1 MCFKTDNMRKF
12 TFLLLSIVVS
22 LNVFA
27 ETLELVSSE
36 YNGQYY
42 YQGEIAIENYKSN
55 PFTGYYAVPNTMN
68 KVTFTNLSANGYI
81 GELRVN
87 IADVSIGASFW
98 TELNE
103 EYAVA
108 VQDLEA
114 NQVVGSI
121 SAKMYVTQ
129 TAPNPQEGDYHFVI
143 QVWDRVEG
151 LETLMLT
158 YDAITIEYNISEE
171 DELVTESQVQY
182 CEGASAVA
190 LSAKGAEGA
199 VLTWYDADKNVLP
212 AAPVPSTEAVGMTTY
227 YVSQKVG
234 ENPESEL
241 VPIQVIVKEQT
252 AAPVLSGNDMSVC
265 AGTPVSI
272 VATSDNQVV
281 WINKDNQIVTTDK
294 TLSQTEMTPGTKYFG
309 VYAKKENA
317 CNSDTVPAS
326 FTIVPVP
333 YFTLAGST
341 SAGLNEELTYTI
353 NSESS
358 FASYEWYVGDEK
370 QDETSDSFTIAFSKS
385 GSYEIKVF
393 AQTEEGCSA
402 TQNLGVSV
410 SAGEKSAKPTVAN
423 IELSY
428 CQNQKASALEAVAK
442 SGATLIWSDQ
452 SNMILENAPVPNTEY
467 SGVQYYFVSQI
478 EDGKD
483 ESDKVQITVTV
494 IEAPMV
500 TLSAAAASYVGDE
513 VEITATSSVAN
524 GSFVWYLNGE
534 KIDEE
539 EVAEYNLKKTFTF
552 NEAGLQTIAIEET
565 TAENGC
571 SASATLQYKVKAQP
585 TISFDS
591 EEYSVE
597 IGESITIHPIYVGID
612 NLSQLTW
619 TPDYSLF
626 QITINSEDG
635 SATLTAVNAGNGT
648 LTLKAN
654 YYDSETNQTIY
665 PEAECVIVAVNS
677 AVSVAP
683 KVTKKEYAFCQGA
696 DAAELVVEPSANGTI
711 HWYDASY
718 NALSAAPVIETN
730 EVGTTSYFV
739 SQTIGT
745 KEESEKV
752 KISVSVLPAPS
763 TELVTFAQ
771 GNKNQLAET
780 VYVDSLVSI
789 TVTSFETTDSFVWTE
804 NGVEVGTDIQYQT
817 AFSETGTYVIGVI
830 QTTSEGCASSE
841 KLTVRVK
848 SLPSFALENKVVTI
862 YKGQKV
868 TLPIQETG
876 CAKGTVTWSSA
887 NSSIIEVS
895 ESGEFSALAVGT
907 TKCYAT
913 KTFTDEETG
922 WIFTLKDSCDVT
934 VENMVETIACKEE
947 SIEMFVGEHI
957 LLDAEVHSIQ
967 GEDYRVEV
975 SDPDKAEVVDKMISA
990 LAEGEIKAYAICTT
1004 NDNLRDT
1011 VSILI
1016 KKFISAKEISLPSM
1030 ITIKEGS
1037 DTTLSATI
1045 IPADA
1050 SYVDVFFME
1059 KDDDVIT
1066 VTADGTVHGKGM
1078 GTSIVT
1084 ASTKEGLQA
1093 QTLVYVTSSEDDI
1106 VKIQL
1111 NSGEKN
1117 IFLKVGET
1125 KTVSCKVSPA
1135 TIKANDLKW
1144 SAGDSEIAEV
1154 SSSGVLTAKKV
1165 GEMFLYVSYKTSI
1178 DEKINVY
1185 VTNSNAPTISYIPTV
1200 MMQQPGSPAVIDMEE
1215 YVYDDST
1222 ATDKLVY
1229 SFETN
1234 EHIAVQVDGTIAT
1247 FSLKDAEFLGT
1258 TRLQLS
1264 VKDADNLVTT
1274 RVVEIQVD
1282 RKPND
1287 APVIACDTIVV
1298 PFGKYVQLVKSD
1310 IIYDDYTPFT
1320 ELNISLSAG
1329 DNLDVIEK
1337 AKTVKLMAAETEW
1350 SGNEELQI
1358 TVTDAEGL
1366 SASKN
1371 ITVIVQP
1378 AENTPPT
1385 ILEIPRQFETDSSLF
1400 KDIDLSKY
1408 VIDDFTSPSAIVW
1421 SATTSENVAVKI
1433 VGSRAEIYDLNAYWR
1448 GAEVITFTAM
1458 DQGGLTSSRK
1468 VTFYREMATTE
1479 DEQQFSWYGKPQ
1491 ISIYS
1496 SRYYGTPG
1504 ESFTLIGTYYGTE
1517 CTCLWEIPGVELQD
1531 PNALIQTLTF
1541 NELGYYDVT
1550 FKVQWEGSVDNKD
1563 SVKTEI
1569 GVVGVAN
1576 RHEELCLGTSAQL
1589 SATEGMDSY
1598 VWSNGAT
1605 SSSIYVEPTVSG
1617 KYTLIMKKGLTTF
1630 HDTVDVRVS
1639 IPVQLPKDSVMCA
1652 GTTYMLQTQGEY
1664 DSYTW
1669 NTGATSRS
1677 IEIPAAV
1684 ATYKVVTTDDMGCE
1698 SSASFKVTKVN
1709 ELPKLDL
1716 GGDKTMCDKQT
1727 LTLDAGAGYVY
1738 DWNITKPNSSLVI
1751 DSVQTITLDSS
1762 AYVTVK
1768 ITDNNMCE
1776 SFDTVNVT
1784 FTYPYPEPIGVVTYA
1799 ETNNNIIVAWERTAG
1814 MNTEKYRVER
1824 QVTNDSWEMVGE
1836 PVPFSEF
1843 GIVVDDAANFE
1854 KRAYKYRLVTTDGCG
1869 NEAISGEYRSSYLQA
1884 TKTAEGK
1891 LALNWWT
1898 YKSAK
1903 EDDVVG
1909 CYLMQVPTAEP
1920 NTPNMQEPSNEM
1932 KAGLND
1938 YNVVESFDATED
1950 FVGWTDVDGIFK
1962 PGDVLRVGFALKE
1975 TIYENAIKDA
1985 DGNIVEYQ
1993 NSKSESG
2000 PFSLAISNI
2009 AEVENA
2015 DAIEDLFP
2023 ATVAVY
2029 PTVVTTSVSVAIVSD
2044 NSAEFQI
2051 ELINAQG
2058 TVIEKRTIESNNKA
2072 MLQIPMEQY
2081 SQGLY
2086 TVKISTNNCSKSV
2099 KIIK

>member
-1 MCFKTDNMRKF
+1 MRKF
-12 TFLLLSIVVS
+12 YFLLLSVLVGIAT
-22 LNVFA
+22 FA
-27 ETLELVSSE
+27 ETIQLVPME
-36 YNGQYY
+36 YNGKYY

-55 PFTGYYAVPNTMN
+55 PSSGYFAVENTIN
-68 KVTFTNLSANGYI
+68 KVTFTNFSVNGYV

-87 IADVSIGASFW
+87 IADISMGANFW
-98 TELNE
+98 TELND
-103 EYAVA
+103 EYAIV

-114 NQVVGSI
+114 NHVVSSA
-121 SAKMYVTQ
+121 SAKMYVAK
-129 TAPNPQEGDYHFVI
+129 TAANPREGEYHFVI
-143 QVWDRVEG
+143 QVWDRIEG
-151 LETLMLT
+151 VDTLTLT
-158 YDAITIEYNISEE
+158 YGNLTFNYSLSVADELMVKSPIEY
-171 DELVTESQVQY
+171 
-182 CEGASAVA
+182 CAGADAVA
-190 LSAKGAEGA
+190 LSAQGAEGA

-212 AAPVPSTEAVGMTTY
+212 GAPIPSTDVVGVVTY
-227 YVSQKVG
+227 YVSQKNG
-234 ENPESEL
+234 SEPESDLE
-241 VPIQVIVKEQT
+241 PIQVVVKEKLDVPT
-252 AAPVLSGNDMSVC
+252 LSDDNISVC
-265 AGTPVSI
+265 AGTPVVI
-272 VATSDNQVV
+272 VATSENQVV

-294 TLSQTEMTPGTKYFG
+294 TLSQTEMTPGTKSFG
-309 VYAKKENA
+309 VYAKKDNA

-326 FTIVPVP
+326 FTIIPVP
-333 YFTLAGST
+333 YFTLEGST
-341 SAGLNEELTYTI
+341 SAGLNEDLTYTVH
-353 NSESS
+353 SETP
-358 FASYEWYVGDEK
+358 FVSYEWYVDEEK
-370 QDETSDSFTIAFSKS
+370 QDETSDSFAIAFSKS
-385 GSYEIKVF
+385 GSYVVKVF
-393 AQTEEGCSA
+393 AQTAEGCSA
-402 TQNLGVSV
+402 TQNLSVAV
-410 SAGEKSAKPTVAN
+410 SAGEKSAKPEVAN
-423 IELSY
+423 VELLY
-428 CQNQKASALEAVAK
+428 CQNQEASSLEAVAK

-452 SNMILENAPVPNTEY
+452 SNMVLDKAPIPNTEY
-467 SGVQYYFVSQI
+467 SGVQYYYVSQI

-494 IEAPMV
+494 VEAPMV

-513 VEITATSSVAN
+513 VEVTATSSVP
-524 GSFVWYLNGE
+524 GGTFVWYLNGE

-539 EVAEYNLKKTFTF
+539 EVVDYNLKKSFTF
-552 NEAGLQTIAIEET
+552 NEAGIQTITIQET
-565 TAENGC
+565 TTENGC
-571 SASATLQYKVKAQP
+571 SSSATLEYKVKAYP
-585 TISFDS
+585 SITFGSD
-591 EEYSVE
+591 EYSVE
-597 IGESITIHPIYVGID
+597 VGESITINPIYVGLD

-626 QITINSEDG
+626 QITINSEEG
-635 SATLTAVNAGNGT
+635 SATLTAVNAGTGV
-648 LTLKAN
+648 LTVKAN

-665 PEAECVIVAVNS
+665 PEAECTIVAVNS
-677 AVSVAP
+677 AVSIAP
-683 KVTKKEYAFCQGA
+683 KVTKKEYSFCQGSTA
-696 DAAELVVEPSANGTI
+696 EELVVEASPNATI

-718 NALSAAPVIETN
+718 NALNATPIVETDV
-730 EVGTTSYFV
+730 VGTATYYV

-752 KISVSVLPAPS
+752 KIDVAIIPAPIG
-763 TELVTFAQ
+763 ELIVFAQ
-771 GNKNQLAET
+771 GTQNNPVTT
-780 VYVDSLVSI
+780 VYADSLLTVSLDA
-789 TVTSFETTDSFVWTE
+789 FESTDSFVWTV
-804 NGVEVGTDIQYQT
+804 NGVEVGTENQYKT
-817 AFSETGTYVIGVI
+817 AFPENGTYVIGVT
-830 QTTSEGCASSE
+830 QTSVAGCSNSQ
-841 KLTVRVK
+841 KTTIRVK
-848 SLPSFALENKVVTI
+848 SLPQFAFEKKSAAI

-868 TLPIQETG
+868 ALPVVETG
-876 CAKGTVTWSSA
+876 CGAGTLTWNSA
-887 NSSIIEVS
+887 NSSIVEANQ
-895 ESGEFSALAVGT
+895 SGEFSAIAVGT

-922 WIFTLKDSCDVT
+922 WEFTLKDSCEVI
-934 VENMVETIACKEE
+934 VENIVETVICKEK
-947 SIEMFVGEHI
+947 SIEMFVGEHV
-957 LLDAEVHSIQ
+957 LLDAEVHAIL
-967 GEDYRVEV
+967 GNDYRVEV
-975 SDPDKAEVVDKMISA
+975 SDSDKAEVVDKMISA
-990 LAEGEIKAYAICTT
+990 LAEGEIKAYAICST
-1004 NDNLRDT
+1004 NEELRDT

-1050 SYVDVFFME
+1050 SYVDVVFME

-1066 VTADGTVHGKGM
+1066 VSADGTVHGKAM

-1111 NSGEKN
+1111 NNGEKN

-1144 SAGDSEIAEV
+1144 SAGDSEIADV

-1200 MMQQPGSPAVIDMEE
+1200 VMQQPGSAVTLNLAE

-1222 ATDKLVY
+1222 AVESLLF
-1229 SFETN
+1229 SFN
-1234 EHIAVQVDGTIAT
+1234 ENENIAVQMVGTVAM
-1247 FSLKDAEFLGT
+1247 FSLKNADFLGT
-1258 TRLQLS
+1258 TEMILS
-1264 VKDADNLVTT
+1264 VKDSDNLTT
-1274 RVVEIQVD
+1274 SRVVGIEVD
-1282 RKPND
+1282 RKPNE
-1287 APVIACDTIVV
+1287 APIIACDTIVV
-1298 PFGKYVQLVKSD
+1298 PFGKFVQLVKSD
-1310 IIYDDYTPFT
+1310 VITDDYTPFA
-1320 ELNISLSAG
+1320 ELNLEISAG

-1337 AKTVKLMAAETEW
+1337 AKTIKIMAAEDDW

-1366 SASKN
+1366 STSKN

-1408 VIDDFTSPSAIVW
+1408 VLDDFTSPSAIVW

-1458 DQGGLTSSRK
+1458 DQGGLTSSQK

-1479 DEQQFSWYGKPQ
+1479 DEKQFSWYGKPQ

-1504 ESFTLIGTYYGTE
+1504 EAFTLIGTYYGTE

-1541 NELGYYDVT
+1541 NKLGYYDVT

-1576 RHEELCLGTSAQL
+1576 RHEEICVGSSAQL

-1598 VWSNGAT
+1598 IWSNGAT
-1605 SSSIYVEPTVSG
+1605 SPSIYVEPAKSEQ
-1617 KYTLIMKKGLTTF
+1617 YTLIMRKGLTTF

-1639 IPVQLPKDSVMCA
+1639 VPVQLPRDSVMCA
-1652 GTTYMLQTQGEY
+1652 GTTYLLETQDEY
-1664 DSYTW
+1664 ESYSW

-1709 ELPKLDL
+1709 ALPKLDL
-1716 GGDKTMCDKQT
+1716 GDDKTLCDKET
-1727 LTLDAGAGYVY
+1727 LTLDAGAGYTY
-1738 DWNITKPNSSLVI
+1738 DWNITKANKETVV
-1751 DSVQTITLDSS
+1751 DNVQSISLDSS

-1768 ITDNNMCE
+1768 ITDENMCE
-1776 SFDTVNVT
+1776 NFDTVNVT
-1784 FTYPYPEPIGVVTYA
+1784 FTYPYPESIGVVTYS
-1799 ETNNNIIVAWERTAG
+1799 ESNNNIIIAWERTIG
-1814 MNTEKYRVER
+1814 VNTESYRVER
-1824 QVTNDSWEMVGE
+1824 QVTNDTWETVGE
-1836 PVPFSEF
+1836 SVPFSDF
-1843 GIVVDDAANFE
+1843 GLVVDDAANFE
-1854 KRAYKYRLVTTDGCG
+1854 KRAYKYRLITTDGCG
-1869 NEAISGEYRSSYLQA
+1869 NEAMSGEYRSSYLQA
-1884 TKTAEGK
+1884 TKTREGK

-1898 YKSAK
+1898 YKSAN
-1903 EDDVVG
+1903 EDDVLG
-1909 CYLMQVPTAEP
+1909 CYLLQVPTKDSS
-1920 NTPNMQEPSNEM
+1920 TINMQSASNEL

-1938 YNVVESFDATED
+1938 FSVIESFDATED
-1950 FVGWTDVDGIFK
+1950 FVGWTDVDGVFK
-1962 PGDVLRVGFALKE
+1962 PGDILRVGFALKE
-1975 TIYENAIKDA
+1975 IVYENAIKDV
-1985 DGNIVEYQ
+1985 DGTIVEYQ

-2015 DAIEDLFP
+2015 DAVEDLFP

-2029 PTVVTTSVSVAIVSD
+2029 PTVVTSVVSVAIVANEVAD
-2044 NSAEFQI
+2044 FNI
-2051 ELINAQG
+2051 ELMNAQG
-2058 TVIEKRTIESNNKA
+2058 TVLAKQVVASQDRTIV
-2072 MLQIPMEQY
+2072 QIPMEQY
-2081 SQGLY
+2081 NQGVY
-2086 TVKISTNNCSKSV
+2086 TVKISTNNSSKSIKIV
-2099 KIIK
+2099 K